1 MKLLIN
7 KFLNWFLIIFL
18 SLTSTNSYVFA
29 QNIDQF
35 ALPTGGQV
43 VSGNIDINQ
52 PSVGRLDVNQ
62 TTQQGIVNW
71 NTFNVGSSAS
81 VYFNQPTNKSTI
93 LNNVVSGK
101 SIINGSIF
109 SNGRLILVNP
119 TGILMGPTSAVR
131 AEGAILSTLNITNQN
146 FLNDNL
152 SFSTDKLSKLTA
164 SGKIDAQYVALIS
177 PEINNK
183 GQIIAKASTA
193 LAAGDDVLLSISG
206 SNKLTV
212 KVKPSKLKSL
222 AKNEGTIETKNGI
235 VTIKADAAQSLV
247 DETIKI
253 TDAKAQGLVSE
264 NGVIKLV
271 SNTGSIEAS
280 EIKIDAGSKGEATI
294 SGKLDVNSSTGK
306 GGDIEI
312 AGKELN
318 VVSAKLSADG
328 KEGGGKILI
337 GGDWQGK
344 GDLLQSTYTSI
355 DKNSVLSASAIES
368 GAGGTIVAWSNIK
381 DSNSVT
387 SVYGTL
393 TAKGIDGDGGQ
404 IETSGAVL
412 NYNGIKVDTSSE
424 TGNYGSWL
432 LDPTNLT
439 VGSSEAST
447 YVSNLASTNV
457 NVTADNTITVNSA
470 ISYGGG
476 RSNGT
481 LTFTS
486 ASTVLNAN
494 VGSSSNSLNVVFA
507 SAVKLGADVT
517 INTRGGDLT
526 LNSTLDSNTS
536 TAKGLTVSGSSGSA
550 TFGGNIGSTYRL
562 SGIDVTAGTINI
574 GGNISTDA
582 SAGTYSTS
590 SLGAAGWIRS
600 DYNGYFGEWNNG
612 HVNDNTN
619 LFNNNPTATH
629 NVTSIYQGDP
639 GSYKSYRYEGYFKP
653 NASGS
658 WRLQVGADDS
668 VISYVGNAGQTIASL
683 KSAVQNSNRFNHS
696 DKSAYLWSYRPGR
709 HGVQYHERDRTFT
722 ANEVRPFLYFWGE
735 ATGGAAARMRIRNPS
750 NQWSGWTNN
759 YQTGGATV
767 FYRSYTSENV
777 SSANDDIRLN
787 GNVVLTSNST
797 IDANNDSITF
807 TGTVNGNSSGR
818 NLVVDAGTDN
828 VTFSGAVGGSTALNN
843 ITVNGAALSAA
854 AVTASGDVS
863 VTNSG
868 TSTISG
874 VIAANSF
881 TKAGAGQLTFK
892 PSNATGSITLN
903 AGSAVLSADSQMNN
917 LSGSANI
924 NISSNDIT
932 LNNSSSTTYSG
943 VLSGSG
949 NLIKTGN
956 ETITLSGTNTY
967 SGNTTISAGT
977 LSISGR
983 LGSGTYSGT
992 IANSGIFSYTSSSAQ
1007 TISGA
1012 ISGSGQIT
1020 KSGASTLT
1028 LSGTNTYS
1036 GGTTISAGA
1045 ITVSGLLGNGSYA
1058 GSISNAGTLTLSSSS
1073 AQTLSGAISGSGGIT
1088 KSGSG
1093 NLTLSG
1099 NSNFT
1104 GAVTLS
1110 TGTLIAAAN
1119 NSLGSSPS
1127 INSSASKVLQLS
1139 EGVTLPSLA
1148 VTGAISL
1155 ESDITTTGAQ
1165 SYSAATVIGASSG
1178 SAVTLATTNSDITF
1192 SDNVNIY
1199 QNTSINTGSGAGNV
1213 TFGGTL
1219 GSVSGGTAR
1228 NLIVNAGAGDVTFSG
1243 NIKGGSAVTSTYLT
1257 SSTHTTAQN
1266 GSNPYTISKD
1276 LGSDW
1281 TYEAKYNSSGWSG
1294 NLNTIF
1300 SYGHYTKGILIRSP
1314 NRGDSFYVRG
1324 QNQGALDLFGQGS
1337 NGTAGNWRTV
1347 KVTYNNNIAKV
1358 YVDGSLTSNG
1368 TNAKSSGS
1376 VINPTTK
1383 TIMIGRAHHASS
1395 EGLAATIKD
1404 ITIVTDAS
1412 DSGVALND
1420 LTVTGAAISASGEI
1434 SVDGDISITNSG
1446 TSTLSGIISGSN
1458 NVAKSGT
1465 GTLNLS
1471 GVNTYTGTTTV
1482 NAGKLKVSGSGKL
1495 GSGSYSANI
1504 INTGTF
1510 EYGSSAA
1517 QTLSGTISGSGA
1529 VVSSGSGAVTLS
1541 GTNTYTGTT
1550 TITGGGNLVGGNIAA
1565 FGGVLSPTII
1575 SNSTS
1580 DQFSLASGI
1589 SLAGLRMQGP
1599 VRLNSGITTAGA
1611 QNYTGNVLVAAGSK
1625 ASPVEFTTTNSNIN
1639 FGGTLKGQGNAKNR
1653 SMTVNAGTGN
1663 VIYGDRVG
1671 YAFNLET
1678 VDPTNTADSF
1688 YKMTTTANTI
1698 TLKGDVM
1705 TYEEQVYNGDVL
1717 IGSSGSNGTTRT
1729 VLSMDPKVIFNGK
1742 VNDTV
1747 KGKHSLIAKAV
1758 EIDRGVNAVPTVQF
1772 NSTVGSI
1779 KALKSYTGLTGFQV
1793 SGARWGTINPSSAFG
1808 TRIGVGQKMTGGVVN
1823 SATNEKA
1830 KMAAKTAA
1838 RASEFKPINDFG
1850 RGPLNFNSFRGGN
1863 SFGFAKSLEIVYAD
1877 NPSFGDMK
1885 ARPEGNNFDIG
1896 KPLAKGSVEG
1906 NNPSGQGF
1914 FGKLFGSPKGN
1925 PTDFKPANMETAK
1938 DFNAPPKQ
1946 FKDIKDL
1953 FKTFEGKPQK
1963 GEFFNPYKLGSK
1975 PKQRVENKP
1984 QAQNK
1989 KSSNNTISNSD
2000 AIIEDEENN

>member
-1 MKLLIN
+1 MKILIN
-7 KFLNWFLIIFL
+7 KFINWFLIFFL

-35 ALPTGGQV
+35 ALPTGGKV
-43 VSGNIDINQ
+43 VSGNITINQ
-52 PSVGRLDVNQ
+52 PNIGRLDVNQ
-62 TTQQGIVNW
+62 TTKQGIVNW

-146 FLNDNL
+146 YLNNNL
-152 SFSTDKLSKLTA
+152 EFSSDKLSKLTA

-206 SNKLTV
+206 NNKLTV

-222 AKNEGTIETKNGI
+222 ANNEGTIETKNGI

-253 TDAKAQGLVSE
+253 TDAKAQGLASV

-294 SGKLDVNSSTGK
+294 SGKLDANSSTGE

-312 AGKELN
+312 TGKELN
-318 VVSAKLSADG
+318 LVSAKLSADG

-355 DKNSVLSASAIES
+355 DKNSVLSASATES

-381 DSNSVT
+381 DSNSIT

-393 TAKGIDGDGGQ
+393 KATGINKDGGQ
-404 IETSGAVL
+404 IETSGATL
-412 NYNGIKVDTSSE
+412 NYNGIKVDTSSVSGSY
-424 TGNYGSWL
+424 GNWL

-486 ASTVLNAN
+486 TSTVLNAN
-494 VGSSSNSLNVVFA
+494 VGSSNNSLNVIFA

-550 TFGGNIGSTYRL
+550 TFSGNIGSTYRL

-574 GGNISTDA
+574 GGNISTDS

-619 LFNNNPTATH
+619 LFNNTPFATH

-668 VISYVGNAGQTIASL
+668 VISYVGNAGQTLASL

-696 DKSAYLWSYRPGR
+696 DKSAYLWAYRPGR

-722 ANEVRPFLYFWGE
+722 ANEVMPFLYFWGE

-828 VTFSGAVGGSTALNN
+828 VTFSGAVGGSTALND

-977 LSISGR
+977 LSVSGR

-1007 TISGA
+1007 TLSGV

-1020 KSGASTLT
+1020 KSGSSTLT
-1028 LSGTNTYS
+1028 LSAANTYT

-1058 GSISNAGTLTLSSSS
+1058 GSISNAGTLTLSSGS
-1073 AQTLSGAISGSGGIT
+1073 AQTLSGVISGSGGIT

-1127 INSSASKVLQLS
+1127 INSSASKVLKVS
-1139 EGVTLPSLA
+1139 DGVTLPSLD

-1178 SAVTLATTNSDITF
+1178 AAVTLATTNSNITF

-1199 QNTSINTGSGAGNV
+1199 QNTTINTGSGAGNV
-1213 TFGGTL
+1213 SFGGTL

-1228 NLIVNAGAGDVTFSG
+1228 NLIVNAGGGNVTFSG
-1243 NIKGGSAVTSTYLT
+1243 NIKGGNSVTSTYLT
-1257 SSTHTTAQN
+1257 SSTHTTTQN

-1324 QNQGALDLFGQGS
+1324 QNQGPLDLFGQGS

-1347 KVTYNNNIAKV
+1347 KITYNNNIAKV
-1358 YVDGSLTSNG
+1358 YVDGSEAFNG
-1368 TNAKSSGS
+1368 TNAKSSGN

-1383 TIMIGRAHHASS
+1383 TIMIGRAHHASN

-1420 LTVTGAAISASGEI
+1420 LTVTGAVISASGEI
-1434 SVDGDISITNSG
+1434 SVDGDISIRNSG
-1446 TSTLSGIISGSN
+1446 TSTLSGVISGSN
-1458 NVAKSGT
+1458 NLAKFGT

-1471 GVNTYTGTTTV
+1471 GVNTYTGTTTI

-1495 GSGSYSANI
+1495 GSGSYSANV
-1504 INTGTF
+1504 INNGTF
-1510 EYGSSAA
+1510 EYGSSAT
-1517 QTLSGTISGSGA
+1517 QTISSTISGSGDLT
-1529 VVSSGSGAVTLS
+1529 VSGGALTLS
-1541 GTNTYTGTT
+1541 GTNTYTGAV
-1550 TITGGGNLVGGNIAA
+1550 N
-1565 FGGVLSPTII
+1565 I
-1575 SNSTS
+1575 SNGGALIAGSARALGASAPSLTSTSTS
-1580 DQFSLASGI
+1580 DQFSVSDGVTLAS
-1589 SLAGLRMQGP
+1589 LRINGA
-1599 VRLNSGITTAGA
+1599 VRLNSGITTTGV
-1611 QNYTGNVLVAAGSK
+1611 QNYTGNVLVASGSRG
-1625 ASPVEFTTTNSNIN
+1625 SPVEFTTTNSNIN
-1639 FGGTLKGQGNAKNR
+1639 FGGTLKGQGNAKAR
-1653 SMTVNAGTGN
+1653 SMTVNAGSGN
-1663 VIYGDRVG
+1663 VTYGDRVG
-1671 YAFNLET
+1671 YAFNLEI
-1678 VDPTNTADSF
+1678 VDPTNTTDSF
-1688 YKMTTTANTI
+1688 YTMITTANTI

-1705 TYEEQVYNGDVL
+1705 TYEQQRYNGDVL
-1717 IGSSGSNGTTRT
+1717 IGSTGNNGTTRT
-1729 VLSMDPKVIFNGK
+1729 VLSMDPAVIFNGK

-1747 KGKHSLIAKAV
+1747 SGKHSLVAKAV
-1758 EIDRGVNAVPTVQF
+1758 EIDRGINSVPTVQF
-1772 NSTVGSI
+1772 KSKVGSI
-1779 KALKSYTGLTGFQV
+1779 KKLKSYTGLTGYQV

-1808 TRIGVGQKMTGGVVN
+1808 TATGVGQKMTGSSGGLSN
-1823 SATNEKA
+1823 SVKEKA
-1830 KMAAKTAA
+1830 KRAAKTAA
-1838 RASEFKPINDFG
+1838 KFRPINKFG
-1850 RGPLNFNSFRGGN
+1850 PGPMKFNMFRGGN
-1863 SFGFAKSLEIVYAD
+1863 SIGFTKSVEIVYAD
-1877 NPSFGDMK
+1877 NPKFGDIK
-1885 ARPEGNNFDIG
+1885 ARPGGNNFKIG
-1896 KPLAKGSVEG
+1896 KPLARGKVEG

-1914 FGKLFGSPKGN
+1914 FGRLFGGPKGN
-1925 PTDFKPANMETAK
+1925 PSNFKPSNIETAK

-1946 FKDIKDL
+1946 FRDIKEL
-1953 FKTFEGKPQK
+1953 FKSFDGKPQK

-1975 PKQRVENKP
+1975 PNQRIENKP
-1984 QAQNK
+1984 K
-1989 KSSNNTISNSD
+1989 IENNQGLNNIDTNPD
-2000 AIIEDEENN
+2000 ARIEDEDNI